1 MNEELRVIITAEIE
15 DLKRKVDAA
24 QKEIKDLGTQG
35 SSGFKKF
42 GEAAKGVGKAVGN
55 ALKVAGTAIIAA
67 GSALIGLGASTK
79 EYQASQAKL
88 VTAFEVA
95 GSSAEVA
102 KEVYL
107 DLYRVL
113 GDSDQA
119 TEAAAHLAQMT
130 TNQKELEQWTTI
142 CQGVYA
148 TFGES
153 LPIESLTEAA
163 NETAKTGELTGALA
177 DALNWA
183 GVAEEDFQAQ
193 LLMCND
199 EAEREALIRQT
210 LSGLYDDAAAAYER
224 NAAALLAEN
233 EAQAKLTD
241 ALAQMGAVGLPI
253 LTTLKLILAEL
264 VTQLTP
270 FVTLIGQGF
279 KGALEGAA
287 GASEMI
293 AEGLSG
299 LLDTLI
305 TMINNA
311 VPAILEVIVD
321 LIPAIITTLVGQ
333 LPNVLNVIID
343 GIVQIINALTAML
356 PDIVAAIVEVIPQLI
371 IALMEAWPQVLQ
383 AGIDLLM
390 AIVDA
395 IPFIIT
401 ELLNALPD
409 IIDSICDYILTGL
422 PMILQAAI
430 DLFMKI
436 VQAIPV
442 IIEKLGEVLPDVI
455 TTIIDTLIEAV
466 PMIIDAAITLLMAI
480 IDAIPVII
488 DALVEALPKII
499 NAIIDGLLD
508 ALPVTLDAAVEL
520 LMAIV
525 QAIPQIISILVQDL
539 PKIITSIVNTLV
551 SRAPDVMKGAVQLLM
566 GVVKA
571 IPQIVKELVKNMPQ
585 IIKSIING
593 LKNGMSQVKEVGK
606 NLIKGLWN
614 GIKDM
619 VGWIKDKIKGFGQS
633 ILNGLKDFFGIKS
646 PSRVME
652 SIVGKNL
659 ALGIGEGF
667 MKNIAG
673 VNKEIEDSIKP
684 LTADRHFS
692 IGGSIDAPVA
702 MNTSNDRIAPIAK
715 DSQSFDKLAALLGK
729 REGNTTIVLQVDK
742 TTLGKVVVDGIN
754 DITKLTGTI
763 PLAFM

>member
-42 GEAAKGVGKAVGN
+42 SEAAKGVGKAVGD
-55 ALKVAGTAIIAA
+55 ALKVAGTAIVAA

-88 VTAFEVA
+88 ITAFEVA

-113 GDSDQA
+113 GDTGQA
-119 TEAAAHLAQMT
+119 TEAAAHLAQLT
-130 TNQKELEQWTTI
+130 TDQKELEQWTTI

-183 GVAEEDFQAQ
+183 GVAEEDFQAK

-199 EAEREALIRQT
+199 EAEREALIRET
-210 LSGLYDDAAAAYER
+210 LGGLYNEAAAAYEK
-224 NAAALLAEN
+224 NAAHLLAEN
-233 EAQAKLTD
+233 EATAKLTD
-241 ALAQMGAVGLPI
+241 ALAQMGAVALPI
-253 LTTLKLILAEL
+253 LTTFKLLLTEI

-270 FVTLIGQGF
+270 FVTLIAEGF
-279 KGALEGAA
+279 KAALEG
-287 GASEMI
+287 GADASTKI

-299 LLDTLI
+299 LLGSLI
-305 TMINNA
+305 TMITEA
-311 VPAILEVIVD
+311 LPTIIEIIVD
-321 LIPAIITTLVGQ
+321 LIPAIITTLVNQ
-333 LPNVLNVIID
+333 LPNILTVVID
-343 GIVQIINALTAML
+343 GIVQIIDALTTML

-409 IIDSICDYILTGL
+409 IIDSICDYLLTAL

-455 TTIIDTLIEAV
+455 TTIIDTLIESI
-466 PMIIDAAITLLMAI
+466 PMITDAAITLLMAI
-480 IDAIPVII
+480 LEAIPVII

-508 ALPVTLDAAVEL
+508 ALPVILDAAVEL

-525 QAIPQIISILVQDL
+525 QAIPQIITILVQDL
-539 PKIITSIVNTLV
+539 PKIITSIVNTLI
-551 SRAPDVMKGAVQLLM
+551 SRAPDVLKGAVQLLM
-566 GVVKA
+566 GIVKA
-571 IPQIVKELVKNMPQ
+571 IPQIIKELVRNIPQ
-585 IIKSIING
+585 IITSIVNG
-593 LKNGMSQVKEVGK
+593 LKNGISQIKEVGK
-606 NLIKGLWN
+606 NLIRGLWN
-614 GIKDM
+614 GISDM
-619 VGWIKDKIKGFGQS
+619 VGWIGEKIKGFGKS
-633 ILNGLKDFFGIKS
+633 VIGKLKDFFGIKS
-646 PSRVME
+646 PSTLME
-652 SIVGKNL
+652 SIIGKNL

-667 MKNIAG
+667 MKNIEG

-684 LTADRHFS
+684 LAADRHFT
-692 IGGSIDAPVA
+692 IGGSIEAPVA
-702 MNTSNDRIAPIAK
+702 MNTSNDRIAPIASESNSL
-715 DSQSFDKLAALLGK
+715 DRLTALLGNK
-729 REGNTTIVLQVDK
+729 QGNTTIVLQVDK
-742 TTLGKVVVDGIN
+742 TTLGKVVVEGIN

-763 PLAFM
+763 PLALM